1 MITKERGV
9 KSLLIVGCIATILG
23 AIDPLEG
30 SLLILP
36 GSLLVML
43 AAIIGKEEKTVTR
56 YRVWTFVLIFIGVVS
71 MWGLSAVGGVG
82 GSKGLPWWWALFIV
96 PYIIGIPMALLGP
109 GLPKWLHR
117 LAILPGLWYL
127 AIIFFLLKKAELP
140 KESEFVV
147 ITFLILMGILIIVG
161 CAFSFLQCRGK
172 NKGGEP

>member
-9 KSLLIVGCIATILG
+9 KPLLIVGGIATILG

-43 AAIIGKEEKTVTR
+43 AAIIGQEEKTVTR
-56 YRVWTFVLIFIGVVS
+56 YRVWTFILIFIGVAS

-82 GSKGLPWWWALFIV
+82 GSNGLPWWWALLIV

-127 AIIFFLLKKAELP
+127 AITFFLLKKAELP

-147 ITFLILMGILIIVG
+147 ITLLILVGVFIIVG
-161 CAFSFLQCRGK
+161 CARSFLREKKEGDK
-172 NKGGEP
+172 AE